1 MKIQNNY
8 FTFNLP
14 PIIREFS
21 HIFYKTFGIFIEII
35 IFAYMN
41 QNLKKII
48 FKKLY
53 QDLSN
58 VEIITHNE
66 SIWFIDRENKY
77 WYIIYEKT
85 GFMYWRLIF
94 FREFFQLFC
103 MESDEFEWVIAEW
116 VEEVLNCKVV
126 TPMVGFPL

>member
-1 MKIQNNY
+1 
-8 FTFNLP
+8 
-14 PIIREFS
+14 
-21 HIFYKTFGIFIEII
+21 
-35 IFAYMN
+35 MN

-77 WYIIYEKT
+77 WYIIYEKN
-85 GFMYWRLIF
+85 GFTQKGEIFEEFDTPHVQMYKKI
-94 FREFFQLFC
+94 
-103 MESDEFEWVIAEW
+103 
-116 VEEVLNCKVV
+116 
-126 TPMVGFPL
+126 